1 MFGSE
6 LIWQDVVLSVGQL
19 IFAVAMIPAIRAK
32 EKPPLITSSMF
43 GLVLATFAVAF
54 STLSLWFSAV
64 TVAVVSGLWLVIAY
78 QTLQRR

>member
-19 IFAVAMIPAIRAK
+19 VFAVALVPAIRAK
-32 EKPPLITSSMF
+32 EKPPLITSVMS

-54 STLSLWFSAV
+54 ATLGLWFSAA
-64 TVAVVSGLWLVIAY
+64 TVAVVSVLWLVVAY
-78 QTLQRR
+78 QTLRR